1 VRIIISGSIAFD
13 YLMSFPGHFKEH
25 ILPDQISRLSVS
37 FLVDS
42 MEKRRGGVAPNIAYT
57 LALLGARPTIIAAA
71 GQDFGEYRAWLESH
85 GVDTSAIVE
94 IPHLFTASF
103 FVNTDLDNNQIASFY
118 TGAMAHARDLSLAQY
133 VGEGAD
139 LVVVSPDDPQAMVKR
154 VEECKTLAI
163 PYVFDPSQQII
174 RLSATEL
181 AAGIDGCFLLITNQY
196 EFEMIRDKTGWSER
210 QILDRTGGLVT
221 TRGEAGSRLSIGGQ
235 EYDIPVVPPHRIA
248 DPTGVGDAFRGGL
261 LRGYSLGL
269 PWDLAGRMGSLAATY
284 VLEELGT
291 QSHYYTRNEF
301 VARFRQNFDDGGAL
315 DLLLAEAESDGS
327 MRTSSIHSR
336 SK

>member
-25 ILPDQISRLSVS
+25 ILPDQINRLSVS
-37 FLVDS
+37 FLVDT

-57 LALLGARPTIIAAA
+57 LALLGARPTIMGTA
-71 GQDFGEYRAWLESH
+71 GQDFGDYRAWLESH
-85 GVDTSAIVE
+85 GVDTSAVVE

-118 TGAMAHARDLSLAQY
+118 TGAMAYARDLSIAKDA
-133 VGEGAD
+133 GGRAD
-139 LVVVSPDDPQAMVKR
+139 LVVISPDDPQAMVKR
-154 VEECKTLAI
+154 VKECKALGI
-163 PYVFDPSQQII
+163 RYVFDPSQQIV

-181 AAGIDGCFLLITNQY
+181 AAGIDGCFVLVTNEY
-196 EFEMIRDKTGWSER
+196 EFEMIREKTGWSKS
-210 QILDRTGGLVT
+210 QILNRTGGLVT
-221 TRGEAGSRLSIGGQ
+221 TRGEAGSWLSIGGG
-235 EYDIPVVPPHRIA
+235 EYEIPVVRPRCIA

-269 PWDLAGRMGSLAATY
+269 PWGLAGRMGSLAATY

-291 QSHYYTRNEF
+291 QSHYYTRTEF
-301 VARFRQNFDDGGAL
+301 VARFRQHFDDQGAL
-315 DLLLAEAESDGS
+315 DILLAEPESVDSGT
-327 MRTSSIHSR
+327 R
-336 SK
+336 

>member
-1 VRIIISGSIAFD
+1 VKIIISGSIAFD

-25 ILPDQISRLSVS
+25 ILPDQLSRLSVS
-37 FLVDS
+37 FLVDT
-42 MEKRRGGVAPNIAYT
+42 MEKRHGGVAPNIAYT
-57 LALLGARPTIIAAA
+57 LALLGAHPMIMGTA

-85 GVDTSAIVE
+85 GVDTSAVVE
-94 IPHLFTASF
+94 IPNLFTASF

-118 TGAMAHARDLSLAQY
+118 TGAMAHARDLSIAQNA
-133 VGEGAD
+133 GGRAD
-139 LVVVSPDDPQAMVKR
+139 LVVVSPDDPQAMIKR
-154 VEECKTLAI
+154 VEECQALGI
-163 PYVFDPSQQII
+163 RYVFDPSQQIV
-174 RLSATEL
+174 RLSAAQL
-181 AAGIDGCFLLITNQY
+181 VAGIDGAFLLITNEY
-196 EFEMIRDKTGWSER
+196 EFEMIREKTGWSKP
-210 QILDRTGGLVT
+210 QILDRTGGVVT

-235 EYDIPVVPPHRIA
+235 EYEIPIVSPRRLA

-291 QSHYYTRNEF
+291 QSHYYTRTEF
-301 VARFRQNFDDGGAL
+301 VARFRQHFDDHGAL
-315 DLLLAEAESDGS
+315 DILLTDTEPDGPAHV
-327 MRTSSIHSR
+327 SSIQSR